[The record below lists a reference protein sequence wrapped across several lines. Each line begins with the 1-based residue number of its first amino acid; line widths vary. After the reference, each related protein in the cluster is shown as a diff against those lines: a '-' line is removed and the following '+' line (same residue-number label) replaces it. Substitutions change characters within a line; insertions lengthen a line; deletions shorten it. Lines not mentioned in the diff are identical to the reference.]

1 MTNTRIARRGAATLF
16 LALLGVGCHDSVT
29 GPRVTPTP
37 LAPTPTP
44 TPTPGPTPLP
54 GSIVGYWTGTANS
67 NVSPGCGE
75 GAATASFQ
83 QSGTSITGLLDAP
96 YFACGFTN
104 LSFQGTLVGSDL
116 SGTGTG
122 IDGTGLVSGT
132 LSGNSLVIQI
142 FGLDVDTTEVDLNL
156 HH

>member
-1 MTNTRIARRGAATLF
+1 
-16 LALLGVGCHDSVT
+16 
-29 GPRVTPTP
+29 
-37 LAPTPTP
+37 
-44 TPTPGPTPLP
+44 
-54 GSIVGYWTGTANS
+54 
-67 NVSPGCGE
+67 
-75 GAATASFQ
+75 
-83 QSGTSITGLLDAP
+83 LDAP

-142 FGLDVDTTEVDLNL
+142 FGLDIDTTEVDLNL